1 MYSTPTT
8 LGVPSQDL
16 LHVGTQRDIWSPLKL
31 EALRDTLRRQAR
43 DERAKDRMV
52 SLADTRFEF
61 DDCGAAFVRFRGRSR
76 FGRRRLMTAHA
87 VKQVASLVGTQA
99 SLAMLQDLVHGGEQ
113 ADLKLASRVL
123 QRLALRSDS
132 DRKLRFRTAIR
143 HCQPGG
149 RQRIVTAVLSDRYR
163 PYDDAEFVAE
173 LVERIPKSDKL
184 PVLSAWRTSEAFS
197 LRMSLSPDEPEM
209 CQPFPMVEFRNSEV
223 GAGSTTLSSGLF
235 TLICTNGMHN
245 WDDHSVYRW
254 PHRGD
259 PTRVREGVVT
269 ALAQA
274 QEQATV
280 AQNDYLQAGKI
291 VMGDSA
297 EDIDQWLSA
306 QSRRL
311 RLSGRFIRGV
321 LEALEHPTTSRA
333 EGGAFSLASVV
344 DAVTLY
350 AQQAPFD
357 ERHDMER
364 LAGRFLEEGTR
375 HRREMSAYYAEME
388 AVMADEVLTD
398 VPF

>member
-8 LGVPSQDL
+8 LGVPSQNL
-16 LHVGTQRDIWSPLKL
+16 LHVGTQRDIWAPLKL

-43 DERAKDRMV
+43 DERARDRMS

-61 DDCGAAFVRFRGRSR
+61 DDRGAAFVRFRGRSR

-87 VKQVASLVGTQA
+87 VRQVASLVGTQS
-99 SLAMLQDLVHGGEQ
+99 SLAMVQDLVHGGEQ

-123 QRLALRSDS
+123 QRLAMRSDS
-132 DRKLRFRTAIR
+132 DRTLRFRSAIR

-149 RQRIVTAVLSDRYR
+149 RQRVITAVLSERYQ

-235 TLICTNGMHN
+235 TLICTNGMHS
-245 WDDHSVYRW
+245 WDDQSVYRW

-259 PTRVREGVVT
+259 PSRVRDGIVA
-269 ALAQA
+269 ALERAHC
-274 QEQATV
+274 QATSI
-280 AQNDYLQAGKI
+280 QSDYELAGDI
-291 VMGDSA
+291 VIGDSVEA
-297 EDIDQWLSA
+297 VQSWIA
-306 QSRRL
+306 TQSRRL
-311 RLSGRFIRGV
+311 RLSGRFVRGV
-321 LEALEHPTTSRA
+321 VKALEHPTTSRT
-333 EGGAFSLASVV
+333 EGDSFSLASIV

-350 AQQAPFD
+350 AQEAPLND
-357 ERHDMER
+357 RHDMER
-364 LAGRFLEEGTR
+364 LAGRFLDEGTR
-375 HRREMSAYYAEME
+375 RRREMSAYYAEME